1 MKFLLLTVLSL
12 FALNLKA
19 QESTDIIIKSRFDY
33 ESSLSFIKR
42 LRAFLMNNNFGDP
55 YNQSVQKP
63 IVIDLNRNLQDL
75 PPGTQKWIKDLQSVL
90 QLQLFESSYKIVVND
105 LSYSIN
111 DFNSE
116 LRPTVSYLNRVE
128 YVTMNYVQ
136 GLTISATSIAFQVE
150 LKKTVS
156 GDPITFSVE
165 VQNPQFNIRP
175 EMMVEMPMGWLT
187 SIMPEYLL
195 ISLQQVDLKKL
206 FDTIV
211 KKPDLIDITV
221 QDLKMPKVAIKIGNK
236 TISFDR
242 EKIKKFFITRQ
253 QDMKKGVIDL
263 IQARLGNRLENILND
278 TPQELIIPRTY
289 ALESKINAIFDI
301 QEMSTNN
308 SKLLH
313 VVMDAHFCSTEEAV
327 GSDFCWQNKIP
338 STLRREI
345 PQKTLDKSVRDLN
358 RYMIESDSNLGVSVS
373 EHYLNQLINATMVA
387 GLWEKDMAD
396 KEFHMG
402 PEKAFVLGEEKGT
415 TFSLYMDI
423 VYKLKGA
430 QRLLVGRSELR
441 FPIKFG
447 IGLNIVD
454 IEGVPRLQIQ
464 VKKILTDSDLL
475 IEGLPQYGIISTVAD
490 IRFRKKVIKEIM
502 KEINEFNNNIL
513 VDLELPE
520 FKGTYLEEL
529 EFFSDGL
536 GRANASLRLGKKNKI
551 GKML

>member
-1 MKFLLLTVLSL
+1 MKFLYLTVLSL

-19 QESTDIIIKSRFDY
+19 QDSTDIIIKSRFDY

-75 PPGTQKWIKDLQSVL
+75 PPGTQTWIKDLQSVL
-90 QLQLFESSYKIVVND
+90 QLQLFESSYKIVIND

-116 LRPTVSYLNRVE
+116 LRPAVSYLNRVE

-211 KKPDLIDITV
+211 KKPDLIDINV

-236 TISFDR
+236 TINFDR
-242 EKIKKFFITRQ
+242 EKIKKFFNTRQ

-263 IQARLGNRLENILND
+263 IQARLGNRLQNILND

-313 VVMDAHFCSTEEAV
+313 VDMDAHFCSTQEAV

-338 STLRREI
+338 AKLRREI

-358 RYMIESDSNLGVSVS
+358 RYMIESDSNLGFSVS
-373 EHYLNQLINATMVA
+373 EHYLNQLINATMAA
-387 GLWEKDMAD
+387 GLWEKDMANKD
-396 KEFHMG
+396 FLIG
-402 PEKAFVLGEEKGT
+402 PEKAFVLAQEKGT
-415 TFSLYMDI
+415 IFSLYMDI

-430 QRLLVGRSELR
+430 QRLLVGRSEIR

-454 IEGVPRLQIQ
+454 KEGVPRLQIQ

-475 IEGLPQYGIISTVAD
+475 TEGLPQYGIASTVAN

-513 VDLELPE
+513 VDLGLPE